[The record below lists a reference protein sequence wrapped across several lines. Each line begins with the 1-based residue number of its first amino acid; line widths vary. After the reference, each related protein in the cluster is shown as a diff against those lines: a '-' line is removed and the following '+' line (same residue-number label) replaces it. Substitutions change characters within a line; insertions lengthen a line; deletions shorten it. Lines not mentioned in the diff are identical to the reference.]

1 MSNAICREQKGSDPF
16 CSFVLLLLTRLALSI
31 TLNWMR
37 KNGCL
42 TIAFDDAYLDTY
54 RHAIRYLDKLNI
66 KSTVAVAAGL
76 VGKKLEKRPVIG
88 HRECRAL
95 LRAGH
100 EIASHTLTH
109 PNLLRLAKAD
119 EGRARSE
126 ITDSKQALE
135 KKLSCKI
142 SSFVFPYT
150 AQNKSPALRK
160 IAGDFYKSVRLT
172 SDRPVFNR
180 IPVKDPQDITGFA
193 VMRKHS
199 AAYLKKQIDYVEKEK
214 RWLIEVFHLVS
225 DRNTPS
231 AHRPKPYRFF
241 MHIDD
246 FKKHIDY
253 ILSKNIMILTQRD
266 ALKL

>member
-1 MSNAICREQKGSDPF
+1 
-16 CSFVLLLLTRLALSI
+16 
-31 TLNWMR
+31 MR
-37 KNGCL
+37 KSGYL

-54 RHAIRYLDKLNI
+54 KHAIHYLNKLNI
-66 KSTVAVAAGL
+66 KSTIAVAAGL
-76 VGKKLEKRPVIG
+76 IGKKLEKRPIIG
-88 HRECRAL
+88 FRECRML
-95 LRAGH
+95 LRSGH

-109 PNLLRLAKAD
+109 PNLLRIDKAGEDRAKF
-119 EGRARSE
+119 E
-126 ITDSKQALE
+126 IIDSKRVLE

-142 SSFVFPYT
+142 SSFVFPYI
-150 AQNKSPALRK
+150 AQNESPALRK
-160 IAGDFYKSVRLT
+160 TAGAVYKSMRLT

-180 IPVKDPQDITGFA
+180 IPVKNPRKITGFA
-193 VMRKHS
+193 IMRKHS
-199 AAYLKKQIDYVEKEK
+199 AAYLKKHIDYVEKEN

-225 DRNTPS
+225 DKNTKS

-246 FKKHIDY
+246 FKKHVDY

>member
-1 MSNAICREQKGSDPF
+1 M
-16 CSFVLLLLTRLALSI
+16 LLTRIAISI
-31 TLNWMR
+31 TLNGMR

-54 RHAIRYLDKLNI
+54 KHAIQYLDTLNI
-66 KSTVAVAAGL
+66 KSTIAVAAGL
-76 VGKKLEKRPVIG
+76 VGKQLEKRPVIG
-88 HRECRAL
+88 LGECRAL

-109 PNLLRLAKAD
+109 PNLLHLSKAD

-126 ITDSKQALE
+126 IIDSKRTLE

-142 SSFVFPYT
+142 SSFVFPYA
-150 AQNKSPALRK
+150 AQNESPALRK
-160 IAGDFYKSVRLT
+160 TAGDLYESVRLT

-180 IPVKDPQDITGFA
+180 IPVKDPQVITGFA

-225 DRNTPS
+225 DRNTKS
-231 AHRPKPYRFF
+231 AHRPGPYRFF

-253 ILSKNIMILTQRD
+253 ILSRNINILTQRD
-266 ALKL
+266 GLLL